1 MIDWREEWRA
11 FDLPEKEGYFLRELR
26 WEIRTN
32 ESHVLYGKD
41 LRIVGWI
48 PGYDDFL
55 LQLLSEDRYV
65 YVHLTWHRENQ
76 PDFPYCEL
84 LDSVEAV
91 NEFLEKWS
99 EEGSS

>member
-1 MIDWREEWRA
+1 MIAWQNEWRK
-11 FDLPEKEGYFLRELR
+11 FDLTEKEDYFLRELR

-55 LQLLSEDRYV
+55 LHLPSEDLYAD
-65 YVHLTWHRENQ
+65 VHLTWHQEDHL
-76 PDFPYCEL
+76 DFPYCEL
-84 LDSVEAV
+84 LDGVGAV
-91 NEFLEKWS
+91 NEFLEQWG
-99 EEGSS
+99 EQRSS